1 MQYSADFIALGTY
14 QTDVRAAEHEIGLR
28 MRAEERAVDDSGD
41 DAGTSSTAVPER
53 RRSHRRAPRLA
64 LLR

>member
-14 QTDVRAAEHEIGLR
+14 RSDVRAAEHRIGLR
-28 MRAEERAVDDSGD
+28 MRAEERAVDD
-41 DAGTSSTAVPER
+41 AGASSTAVPER

>member
-14 QTDVRAAEHEIGLR
+14 KTDVRAAEHEIGLR
-28 MRAEERAVDDSGD
+28 MRADERAVD
-41 DAGTSSTAVPER
+41 DAGTSSTATPER
-53 RRSHRRAPRLA
+53 HRSHRRAPRLA

>member
-1 MQYSADFIALGTY
+1 MQHSADFIALGTY
-14 QTDVRAAEHEIGLR
+14 QSDVRAAEHEIGLR
-28 MRAEERAVDDSGD
+28 KRAEGRDDD
-41 DAGTSSTAVPER
+41 DGTSSTAAPER